1 LSNNLWID
9 IIQRKDESIEDIQKQ
24 AEDGWSLMEMKNVI
38 KNMANLIEIEI
49 KKYSIIYQLLL
60 D

>member
-1 LSNNLWID
+1 MD
-9 IIQRKDESIEDIQKQ
+9 IIQRKDESLEDIQTQ
-24 AEDGWSLMEMKNVI
+24 AEEGWSLIEMKNVV